1 MKRHSDRVERKR
13 KEAELRQLRY
23 EGLTPQQKLAK
34 LDRLLGEGIGAK
46 KQRAKLLAQLSQ

>member
-1 MKRHSDRVERKR
+1 
-13 KEAELRQLRY
+13 
-23 EGLTPQQKLAK
+23 LTPQQKLAK